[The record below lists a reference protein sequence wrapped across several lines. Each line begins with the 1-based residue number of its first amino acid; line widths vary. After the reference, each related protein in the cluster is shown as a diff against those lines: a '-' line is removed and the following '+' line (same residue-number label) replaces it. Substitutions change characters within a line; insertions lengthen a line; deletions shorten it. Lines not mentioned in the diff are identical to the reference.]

1 MEKWGGFKIEKENVI
16 LFDNTKES
24 IQPLIEKLCCGN
36 MKFAKDIEE
45 KCVKLG
51 KELPD
56 DFKKQDAE
64 EITPNYRE
72 LMHMMALMQESNNKI
87 L

>member
-1 MEKWGGFKIEKENVI
+1 M
-16 LFDNTKES
+16 
-24 IQPLIEKLCCGN
+24 KLS
-36 MKFAKDIEE
+36 
-45 KCVKLG
+45 